1 MTRPSHRPLAAAC
14 LALALAACD
23 DAPPPPRDLDPA
35 PPSTSPSSPSPADTT
50 TASAAT
56 SAASDPDAGIHLDAI
71 AGTWTGKYDAQKG
84 RVAMPTDVKDAARAG
99 DDGKQMAGPGSVEIS
114 IAADGDV
121 TGKSQGA
128 LGPAIVRG
136 KIDGKMLRSSFVP
149 ENPLATRAMTG
160 VLVGIVKGDTI
171 VVELR
176 VAGPDALLVRQSNF
190 ELKKK

>member
-23 DAPPPPRDLDPA
+23 DAPTPPRDLDPA
-35 PPSTSPSSPSPADTT
+35 PPSTPSSPSAADTT
-50 TASAAT
+50 TASPAA
-56 SAASDPDAGIHLDAI
+56 SAAPDPGAGIPLDAV

-99 DDGKQMAGPGSVEIS
+99 DDGKQMAGPGSVEIT

-136 KIDGKMLRSSFVP
+136 KIDGKMLRTSFVP